1 LPRPDS
7 SRATGACALPTV
19 AASYCPMELPEA
31 EVSPERSGV
40 DDGRHRLVACGRS
53 VPNKFYGGIVGAF
66 VAATAG
72 ALLTGYALPEPG
84 VPTENPPGVKQV
96 LWAVPGSVLAL
107 AGSYVYGARHPP
119 GEY

>member
-1 LPRPDS
+1 MV
-7 SRATGACALPTV
+7 GIALWHV
-19 AASYCPMELPEA
+19 AVL
-31 EVSPERSGV
+31 
-40 DDGRHRLVACGRS
+40 

-107 AGSYVYGARHPP
+107 VGSYVYGARHPP